1 MHFDSSG
8 ELDPLS
14 SSSGNT
20 LSVKGLQ
27 ADPFQVHFS
36 AAEGQRHRGH
46 TTGTMTRHSHA
57 FSRINAL
64 IAALSTPRIARTNSL
79 WNYELEG
86 CSLHTLMLCAQ
97 PTCQITLFKVRPV
110 KELKSLGEARL
121 TRIQVST

>member
-1 MHFDSSG
+1 
-8 ELDPLS
+8 
-14 SSSGNT
+14 
-20 LSVKGLQ
+20 
-27 ADPFQVHFS
+27 
-36 AAEGQRHRGH
+36 
-46 TTGTMTRHSHA
+46 MTRHSHA

-121 TRIQVST
+121 TRIQVSIIHKFRFLDGSAPSNVLSAWVGAKKG